1 MDDILVLRLLHVIGV
16 VLWIG
21 GVAMVTT
28 VILPEARL
36 QADATAQLELFERI
50 ERRFGWQARW
60 STLLTGAS
68 GLYMLIRLELWDRFA
83 MPEFWWMHAMV
94 GVWLTFTVVIFLLEP
109 WFLGNWFRRY
119 ALASP
124 DRAFISAIWLHRIL
138 LSVSLLTIAGA
149 VAGSHG

>member
-1 MDDILVLRLLHVIGV
+1 MDDLVIIRLLHVIGI

-28 VILPEARL
+28 VILPEVRL
-36 QADATAQLELFERI
+36 RADAAAKLELFDRI
-50 ERRFGWQARW
+50 ERRFAWQARW

-68 GLYMLIRLELWDRFA
+68 GLYMLIRLESWDRFA

-94 GVWLTFTVVIFLLEP
+94 GVWLVFTIVIFVLEP
-109 WFLGNWFRRY
+109 WFLGGWFRRY

-124 DRAFISAIWLHRIL
+124 ERAFTSVIWLHRIL

-149 VAGSHG
+149 VAGSH